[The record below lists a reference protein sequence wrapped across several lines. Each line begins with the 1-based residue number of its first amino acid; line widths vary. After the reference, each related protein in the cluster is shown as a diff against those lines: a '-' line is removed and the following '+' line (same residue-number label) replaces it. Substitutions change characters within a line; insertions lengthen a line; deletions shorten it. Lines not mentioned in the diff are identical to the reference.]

1 MSRIDFETEE
11 AGSGLPQ
18 KASANKNGLAVFV
31 LVVVTLGA
39 LVWIWSSSQKSANS
53 VKEEKPET
61 FNTAQARNV
70 NWDFHEPPPKKD
82 NRMVIEPPAVVVAP
96 PPPPAPAPV
105 AVIQPGPVIDD
116 GEARRLAEEE
126 KRRREEEARRER
138 ALRSGMLVVDADRAG
153 EGGGGSLMG
162 GTGSDRA
169 LRVEG
174 PETDSNRAF
183 MARASSQDVETAR
196 ATKNNRID
204 ALIPQGTMIRGT
216 LETAIQSDL
225 PGMVRAIT
233 SEDVYSFDGRRVLI
247 PKGTMLIGEY
257 RSGLSRGQTRVLV
270 AWTRMLR
277 ADGVSVSLGSYG
289 TDGLG
294 RSGLAGDVE
303 NHYVER
309 FGSAILLSVV
319 GGVSSFVA
327 GLNSEGQTAYAGGG
341 SYIQQQAQS
350 QAQQTIAQTMS
361 DLANQALKD
370 SINIPPTIHV
380 DQGTRIMVFVRRDL
394 DFSGLYQDPV
404 KEALNEL
411 RRSRAVTK

>member
-1 MSRIDFETEE
+1 MSRVDFEPEE
-11 AGSGLPQ
+11 AGSGLPAKQ
-18 KASANKNGLAVFV
+18 AGRANNLALFA
-31 LVVVTLGA
+31 LLAATLGA
-39 LVWIWSSSQKSANS
+39 LVWSWSSSQNSANS
-53 VKEEKPET
+53 VNEEKPET

-70 NWDFHEPPPKKD
+70 SFDFHEPPPKRD
-82 NRMVIEPPAVVVAP
+82 NRMVIEPPSVVVAP
-96 PPPPAPAPV
+96 PPTPVTVVQPAPV
-105 AVIQPGPVIDD
+105 MDD

-126 KRRREEEARRER
+126 KRRREEEARRQA
-138 ALRSGMLVVDADRAG
+138 ALRSGMLIFDSG
-153 EGGGGSLMG
+153 SQSEGPLAGGSERG
-162 GTGSDRA
+162 GA
-169 LRVEG
+169 LRVDS

-183 MARASSQDVETAR
+183 TARASAQDVETAH
-196 ATKNNRID
+196 ATRNNRID

-247 PKGTMLIGEY
+247 PKGTMLTGEY

-277 ADGVSVSLGSYG
+277 ADGVSVALGSYG

-294 RSGLAGDVE
+294 RSGLAGDVD
-303 NHYVER
+303 NHYPER

-327 GLNSEGQTAYAGGG
+327 GLNNEGQTAVAGGG

-370 SINIPPTIHV
+370 AINIPPTIHV
-380 DQGTRIMVFVRRDL
+380 DQGTRVMVFVRRDL
-394 DFSGLYQDPV
+394 DFSSLYQDPV

-411 RRSRAVTK
+411 RRPKAVYK

>member
-1 MSRIDFETEE
+1 MSRIDFEVEE

-18 KASANKNGLAVFV
+18 KASANKNGLALFV
-31 LVVVTLGA
+31 LVAATLGA

-61 FNTAQARNV
+61 FTTAQARNV
-70 NWDFHEPPPKKD
+70 SFDFHEPPPKKD

-105 AVIQPGPVIDD
+105 ATFQPAPVIDD

-126 KRRREEEARRER
+126 KRRREEEARRQA
-138 ALRSGMLVVDADRAG
+138 ALRSGMLIFDNGSQG
-153 EGGGGSLMG
+153 EGSLAGGSERG
-162 GTGSDRA
+162 GA

-247 PKGTMLIGEY
+247 PKGTMLTGEY

-270 AWTRMLR
+270 AWTRILR

-294 RSGLAGDVE
+294 RSGLAGDVD
-303 NHYVER
+303 NHYPER

-327 GLNSEGQTAYAGGG
+327 GLNSDGQTAYAGGG

-370 SINIPPTIHV
+370 SISIPPTIHV

>member
-1 MSRIDFETEE
+1 MSNITFEPEE
-11 AGSGLPQ
+11 AGSGLPAKQ
-18 KASANKNGLAVFV
+18 TSKANGLALFV
-31 LVVVTLGA
+31 LVAATLGV
-39 LVWIWSSSQKSANS
+39 LTWIWSSSQKSANS
-53 VKEEKPET
+53 VKEDQPEA
-61 FNTAQARNV
+61 FSTAQAKRV
-70 NWDFHEPPPKKD
+70 SFDFHEPPPKTE
-82 NRMVIEPPAVVVAP
+82 NRLVIEPPPVVVAP

-105 AVIQPGPVIDD
+105 AVIQPAPVVDD
-116 GEARRLAEEE
+116 SEARRLAEEE
-126 KRRREEEARRER
+126 KRRQA
-138 ALRSGMLVVDADRAG
+138 ALRSGMLIFDSGSQG
-153 EGGGGSLMG
+153 EGSLTGGSERG
-162 GTGSDRA
+162 GA
-169 LRVEG
+169 LRVDG

-183 MARASSQDVETAR
+183 MARASAQDVETAR

-247 PKGTMLIGEY
+247 PKGTMLTGEY
-257 RSGLSRGQTRVLV
+257 RSGLSRGQTRVLI

-294 RSGLAGDVE
+294 RSGLAGDVD
-303 NHYVER
+303 NHYPER
-309 FGSAILLSVV
+309 FGSAILLSLV
-319 GGVSSFVA
+319 GGVSSFIA
-327 GLNSEGQTAYAGGG
+327 GLNSDGQTAVAGGG

-411 RRSRAVTK
+411 RRSRAVSK

>member
-11 AGSGLPQ
+11 AGSGLPAKQ
-18 KASANKNGLAVFV
+18 AGKANGLALFV
-31 LVVVTLGA
+31 LVAATLGVLA
-39 LVWIWSSSQKSANS
+39 WIWSSSQKSANS
-53 VKEEKPET
+53 VNEEKPET

-70 NWDFHEPPPKKD
+70 SFDFHEPPPKTD
-82 NRMVIEPPAVVVAP
+82 NRLVIEPPPVVVAP

-105 AVIQPGPVIDD
+105 AVIQPAPVVDD
-116 GEARRLAEEE
+116 SEARRLAEEE
-126 KRRREEEARRER
+126 KRRREEEARREK
-138 ALRSGMLVVDADRAG
+138 ALRSSMVIFDHDIQREDSFGG
-153 EGGGGSLMG
+153 GSEGGGAM
-162 GTGSDRA
+162 
-169 LRVEG
+169 RVEG
-174 PETDSNRAF
+174 PETDPNRAF
-183 MARASSQDVETAR
+183 MARASASDVEVAR

-204 ALIPQGTMIRGT
+204 ALIPQGTMIRGV

-247 PKGTMLIGEY
+247 PKGTMLTGEY
-257 RSGLSRGQTRVLV
+257 RSGLSRGQTRVLI

-294 RSGLAGDVE
+294 RSGLAGDVD
-303 NHYVER
+303 NHYPER

-319 GGVSSFVA
+319 GGVSSFIA
-327 GLNSEGQTAYAGGG
+327 GLNNEGQSAVGGAG

-380 DQGTRIMVFVRRDL
+380 DQGTRIMVFVKRDL
-394 DFSGLYQDPV
+394 DFSAFYQDPV

>member
-11 AGSGLPQ
+11 AGSGLPV
-18 KASANKNGLAVFV
+18 KHTGRANGFALFV
-31 LVVVTLGA
+31 LVAATLGVLA
-39 LVWIWSSSQKSANS
+39 WIWSSSQKSANP

-82 NRMVIEPPAVVVAP
+82 NRMVIEPPPVVAAP
-96 PPPPAPAPV
+96 PPPPAPAAV
-105 AVIQPGPVIDD
+105 AVLQPAPVLDD
-116 GEARRLAEEE
+116 SEARRLAEEE
-126 KRRREEEARRER
+126 KRRREEEARRLA
-138 ALRSGMLVVDADRAG
+138 ALRSGMLIFDGGSQG
-153 EGGGGSLMG
+153 EGSLAGGSERG
-162 GTGSDRA
+162 GA
-169 LRVEG
+169 LRVDG

-247 PKGTMLIGEY
+247 PKGTMLTGEY
-257 RSGLSRGQTRVLV
+257 KSGLSRGQTRVLV

-277 ADGVSVSLGSYG
+277 ADGVSVSPGSYG

-294 RSGLAGDVE
+294 RSGLAGDVD
-303 NHYVER
+303 NHYPER

-319 GGVSSFVA
+319 GGVSSFIA
-327 GLNSEGQTAYAGGG
+327 GLNSDGQSAVAGGG
-341 SYIQQQAQS
+341 SYIQQQAQT

-411 RRSRAVTK
+411 RRSKAVYK

>member
-1 MSRIDFETEE
+1 MSRVDFEPEE
-11 AGSGLPQ
+11 AGSGLPARRTG
-18 KASANKNGLAVFV
+18 KANNFALFILVAATVGVLA
-31 LVVVTLGA
+31 
-39 LVWIWSSSQKSANS
+39 WIWSSSQNSAGS
-53 VKEEKPET
+53 VREEQPEA
-61 FNTAQARNV
+61 FNTAQAKNV
-70 NWDFHEPPPKKD
+70 NFDFKEPPPKTA
-82 NRMVIEPPAVVVAP
+82 NRLVIEPPPVVIAP
-96 PPPPAPAPV
+96 PPAAPAPV
-105 AVIQPGPVIDD
+105 AVIQPVPVIDD
-116 GEARRLAEEE
+116 REARRLAEEE
-126 KRRREEEARRER
+126 KRRLAEEARRQA
-138 ALRSGMLVVDADRAG
+138 ALRSGMVIFDSGSQG
-153 EGGGGSLMG
+153 EGSLAG
-162 GTGSDRA
+162 GTERGVA

-174 PETDSNRAF
+174 PETDPNRAF
-183 MARASSQDVETAR
+183 MARASVSDVEVAR

-204 ALIPQGTMIRGT
+204 ALIPQGTMIRGV

-225 PGMVRAIT
+225 PGMVRAMT

-247 PKGTMLIGEY
+247 PKGTMLTGEY
-257 RSGLSRGQTRVLV
+257 RSGLSRGQTRILV

-294 RSGLAGDVE
+294 RSGLSGDVD
-303 NHYVER
+303 NRYPER

-361 DLANQALKD
+361 DLANQALRD

-394 DFSGLYQDPV
+394 DFSAFYQDPV

>member
-1 MSRIDFETEE
+1 MSNITFEPED
-11 AGSGLPQ
+11 AGSGLPRQ
-18 KASANKNGLAVFV
+18 QSGGGNVIAKIVLVAVTIGVLCWLWLFNHQSANA
-31 LVVVTLGA
+31 
-39 LVWIWSSSQKSANS
+39 
-53 VKEEKPET
+53 VKEDKPEA
-61 FNTAQARNV
+61 FSTAQARNV
-70 NWDFHEPPPKKD
+70 SFEFKEPPPKTD
-82 NRMVIEPPAVVVAP
+82 NRLVIEPPPVVTAP
-96 PPPPAPAPV
+96 PPAPV
-105 AVIQPGPVIDD
+105 AVIQPAPVIDD

-126 KRRREEEARRER
+126 KRRRLEEERREK
-138 ALRSGMLVVDADRAG
+138 ALRSGMLIFDHETPNDGSLAG
-153 EGGGGSLMG
+153 EAEGGG
-162 GTGSDRA
+162 A
-169 LRVEG
+169 LRVDG

-204 ALIPQGTMIRGT
+204 ALIPQGTMIRGV

-247 PKGTMLIGEY
+247 PKGTMLTGEY
-257 RSGLSRGQTRVLV
+257 KSGLSRGQTRVLI

-277 ADGVSVSLGSYG
+277 ADGVSVALGSYG

-294 RSGLAGDVE
+294 RSGLAGDVD
-303 NHYVER
+303 NHYPER
-309 FGSAILLSVV
+309 FGSAILLSLV

-327 GLNSEGQTAYAGGG
+327 GLNSDGQTAVAGGG

-411 RRSRAVTK
+411 RRSRAVYK

>member
-1 MSRIDFETEE
+1 MSRIDFEAEE
-11 AGSGLPQ
+11 AGSGLPAKQ
-18 KASANKNGLAVFV
+18 TGKANGLALFA
-31 LVVVTLGA
+31 LVAATLGVLA
-39 LVWIWSSSQKSANS
+39 WIWSSSQNSANS
-53 VKEEKPET
+53 VKEDNPEA
-61 FNTAQARNV
+61 FSTAQAKRV
-70 NWDFHEPPPKKD
+70 SFDFHEPPRKTD
-82 NRMVIEPPAVVVAP
+82 NRLVIEPPPVVVAP
-96 PPPPAPAPV
+96 PPPPA
-105 AVIQPGPVIDD
+105 AVIQPAPVMDD

-126 KRRREEEARRER
+126 KRRREEEARRQA
-138 ALRSGMLVVDADRAG
+138 ALRSGMLIFDSG
-153 EGGGGSLMG
+153 SQSEGSLAGGSERG
-162 GTGSDRA
+162 GA
-169 LRVEG
+169 LRVDG

-196 ATKNNRID
+196 ATKNHRID
-204 ALIPQGTMIRGT
+204 ALIPQGTMIRGV

-247 PKGTMLIGEY
+247 PKGTMLTGEY
-257 RSGLSRGQTRVLV
+257 RSGLARGQTRVLI

-277 ADGVSVSLGSYG
+277 ADGVSVALGSYG

-294 RSGLAGDVE
+294 RSGLAGDVD
-303 NHYVER
+303 NHYPER

-319 GGVSSFVA
+319 GGVSSFLA
-327 GLNSEGQTAYAGGG
+327 GLNNEGQTAVAGGG

-370 SINIPPTIHV
+370 SITIPPTIHV

-394 DFSGLYQDPV
+394 DFSSLYQDPV
-404 KEALNEL
+404 KEALHEL
-411 RRSRAVTK
+411 RRSRAVHK

>member
-1 MSRIDFETEE
+1 MSRIDFEAEE

-18 KASANKNGLAVFV
+18 KSPANKNGLAVFV
-31 LVVVTLGA
+31 LVAATLGA
-39 LVWIWSSSQKSANS
+39 LAWIWSSSQNSANS

-70 NWDFHEPPPKKD
+70 SFDFHEPPPKKD
-82 NRMVIEPPAVVVAP
+82 NRMVIEPPSIVAAP
-96 PPPPAPAPV
+96 PPAPV
-105 AVIQPGPVIDD
+105 AVIQPAPVIDD

-126 KRRREEEARRER
+126 KRRREEEARRQA
-138 ALRSGMLVVDADRAG
+138 ALRSGMLIFDSGAQG
-153 EGGGGSLMG
+153 EGSLAGGSEG
-162 GTGSDRA
+162 EGA

-183 MARASSQDVETAR
+183 MARASASDVEVAR

-247 PKGTMLIGEY
+247 PKGTMLTGEY
-257 RSGLSRGQTRVLV
+257 RSGLSRGQTRVLI

-294 RSGLAGDVE
+294 RSGLAGDVD
-303 NHYVER
+303 NHYPER

-319 GGVSSFVA
+319 GGVSSFIA
-327 GLNSEGQTAYAGGG
+327 GLNNEGQTAYAGGG

-350 QAQQTIAQTMS
+350 QVQQTIAQTMS
-361 DLANQALKD
+361 DLANQSLKD

-380 DQGTRIMVFVRRDL
+380 DQGTRIMVFVKRDL

-411 RRSRAVTK
+411 RRSRAITK

>member
-1 MSRIDFETEE
+1 MSNITFEPEE
-11 AGSGLPQ
+11 AGSGLPAKQ
-18 KASANKNGLAVFV
+18 TGKANGFALFV
-31 LVVVTLGA
+31 LVAGTLGLLA
-39 LVWIWSSSQKSANS
+39 WIWSSSQNSANAI
-53 VKEEKPET
+53 KEEKPES
-61 FNTAQARNV
+61 FNTAQARNISF
-70 NWDFHEPPPKKD
+70 DFHEPPPKKD
-82 NRMVIEPPAVVVAP
+82 NRMVIEPPPVVVAAP
-96 PPPPAPAPV
+96 PPAPV
-105 AVIQPGPVIDD
+105 AVIQPAPVVDD
-116 GEARRLAEEE
+116 NEARRLAEEE
-126 KRRREEEARRER
+126 RKRREREDR
-138 ALRSGMLVVDADRAG
+138 ALRSGMLIFDGGSQGEGFLAG
-153 EGGGGSLMG
+153 GAEGGG
-162 GTGSDRA
+162 A

-183 MARASSQDVETAR
+183 MARVSSQDVETAR

-247 PKGTMLIGEY
+247 PKGTMLTGEY
-257 RSGLSRGQTRVLV
+257 RSGLSRGQTRVLI

-277 ADGVSVSLGSYG
+277 ADGVSVALGSYG

-294 RSGLAGDVE
+294 RSGLAGDVD
-303 NHYVER
+303 NHYPER

-319 GGVSSFVA
+319 GGVSSFIA
-327 GLNSEGQTAYAGGG
+327 GLNNEGQTAYAGGG

-361 DLANQALKD
+361 DLAGQALKD

-380 DQGTRIMVFVRRDL
+380 DQGTRIMVFVKRDL

-411 RRSRAVTK
+411 RRSRAITK